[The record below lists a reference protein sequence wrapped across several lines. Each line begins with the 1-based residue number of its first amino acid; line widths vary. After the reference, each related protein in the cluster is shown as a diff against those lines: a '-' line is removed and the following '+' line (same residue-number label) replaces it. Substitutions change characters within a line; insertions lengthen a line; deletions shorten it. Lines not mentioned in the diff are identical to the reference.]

1 MAEYDD
7 GNPPSDFDPAA
18 ELRRRLLERR
28 HRPGMTDLD
37 AARRSPLAPGL
48 GLARSALNSRLAA
61 RAHSDASLAI
71 APGELVLPGAGDG
84 ESADLHPDPLSH
96 PPVTR
101 GQRVLPRRGDSNSAG
116 PLPAV
121 STDAGDGV
129 AATPLALASG
139 RYLSD
144 SLSEPELKAAI
155 VKSRSEV
162 ANLQAQVNLA
172 AKKKAIADKQSPPK
186 SWQSRKEDDTLP
198 GIGAAL
204 FGSFGQP
211 TIPTTPSALF
221 GTARSA
227 EEVMPLVAAA
237 AKAEPT
243 EVTWA
248 DEAGTEPR
256 GSAAAIV
263 QTTAKGKA
271 GAAGG
276 EDDDNGKAAPGG
288 SLDSRQIAESVS
300 RNIYRRLQLER
311 ERKGISPWKN

>member
-1 MAEYDD
+1 MAEFDD
-7 GNPPSDFDPAA
+7 GNPLSDFDPAA
-18 ELRRRLLERR
+18 ELRRRLVERR
-28 HRPGMTDLD
+28 HRPGMIDLD
-37 AARRSPLAPGL
+37 AARPSPLAPGL
-48 GLARSALNSRLAA
+48 GLARSALNSRLVA

-71 APGELVLPGAGDG
+71 APGELVLPSAGDG
-84 ESADLHPDPLSH
+84 DSAELPTDPSSNPL
-96 PPVTR
+96 VTR
-101 GQRVLPRRGDSNSAG
+101 GQRVLPRRGNSDSAG
-116 PLPAV
+116 PQPAV

-144 SLSEPELKAAI
+144 SLGDSELKAGV
-155 VKSRSEV
+155 VKSRAEV
-162 ANLQAQVNLA
+162 ATLQAQLDLV
-172 AKKKAIADKQSPPK
+172 AKKKAIADKKSPPK
-186 SWQSRKEDDTLP
+186 GWQSRKEDDTLP
-198 GIGAAL
+198 GIGTAL

-211 TIPTTPSALF
+211 TIPTSSSALL

-237 AKAEPT
+237 AEAQRS
-243 EVTWA
+243 EVAWK
-248 DEAGTEPR
+248 DEARTEPS
-256 GSAAAIV
+256 GNAAAIEK
-263 QTTAKGKA
+263 TTAKGKA
-271 GAAGG
+271 GAADA